1 MNTEIPDTK
10 WTAPGCDVPFTIAY
24 KNCMVYAGCQLC
36 AIEDALG
43 TQHNAC
49 KPSWKTV
56 SVNLAAKSDRAN
68 AIRLYMSNYKEH
80 LPSRT
85 IRLST
90 THAREMSR
98 QASKNTIKPLVAD
111 TLIILGDKIRS
122 HLSI

>member
-24 KNCMVYAGCQLC
+24 KNCMVYAGYQLC

-68 AIRLYMSNYKEH
+68 AIRLYMSNYKKH
-80 LPSRT
+80 LPIQDHTALNNPCPGDVS
-85 IRLST
+85 LSVEEHDQT
-90 THAREMSR
+90 TSGGH
-98 QASKNTIKPLVAD
+98 
-111 TLIILGDKIRS
+111 S
-122 HLSI
+122 HHIG